1 MRIVGRYALFDEIA
15 SGGMASIHL
24 GRLLGGAG
32 FTRTVAIK
40 RMHEQFAREHEFVT
54 MFMDEARVA
63 ARVRHPNVVTT
74 LDVVENEGQLFVV
87 MEYVHGSALSTLIR
101 LARKSHQPIPLPI
114 VAAIVAGAL
123 RGLHAAHEATDD
135 LGRPLEIV
143 HRDVSP
149 QNVLVGVDGIARVID
164 FGVAKAA
171 GRLQT
176 THQGQLKGKVPYMSP
191 EQVSGKPVSR
201 RSDVYAAG
209 AVLAETL
216 VLRRLF
222 EADNEAA
229 IITMIR
235 EARYEL
241 PSHVDAAIPPAWD
254 AIVARALAQ
263 DPADRYP
270 DAREMAQAIEAV
282 GPVATAA
289 EVGEW
294 VERVAADTLGSRK
307 AKVAEVESSSQVRI
321 PAAPPTASTPPPS
334 QPSSISVTATPS
346 SSHRVGLVF
355 GVVGVVALLGAGVV
369 LFVAARGSAPNA
381 GASVTTQASASDPG
395 VVPSAS
401 ASAAKVTASAS
412 VSVSASASAAE
423 PVKAQKPAKPAPE
436 PAKDCDPPYVM
447 DAKGNKQW
455 KMNCL

>member
-1 MRIVGRYALFDEIA
+1 MSPMRIVGRYALFDEIA

-101 LARKSHQPIPLPI
+101 LARKSHEAIPLPI

-149 QNVLVGVDGIARVID
+149 QNILVGVDGVPRVID
-164 FGVAKAA
+164 FGVAKAT

-201 RSDVYAAG
+201 RSDVYSAG

-241 PSHVDAAIPPAWD
+241 PSHVDGAVPPIWD
-254 AIVARALAQ
+254 TIVARALAQ
-263 DPADRYP
+263 DPNARYS

-294 VERVAADTLGSRK
+294 VERVASDTLCTRK

-321 PAAPPTASTPPPS
+321 PKEEPAAPPSTPPS
-334 QPSSISVTATPS
+334 QISSISVTATPS
-346 SSHRVGLVF
+346 SGHRVGVVF
-355 GVVGVVALLGAGVV
+355 GVVGVIALLGAAVV
-369 LFVAARGSAPNA
+369 LFVVTRSPAPAAGAAPVSSDTSPEKSVASSAASSAPWLHPRRLRRSRA
-381 GASVTTQASASDPG
+381 PRRPRRSSRRSRRSRRWRP
-395 VVPSAS
+395 PR
-401 ASAAKVTASAS
+401 TATR
-412 VSVSASASAAE
+412 
-423 PVKAQKPAKPAPE
+423 PT
-436 PAKDCDPPYVM
+436 
-447 DAKGNKQW
+447 
-455 KMNCL
+455 